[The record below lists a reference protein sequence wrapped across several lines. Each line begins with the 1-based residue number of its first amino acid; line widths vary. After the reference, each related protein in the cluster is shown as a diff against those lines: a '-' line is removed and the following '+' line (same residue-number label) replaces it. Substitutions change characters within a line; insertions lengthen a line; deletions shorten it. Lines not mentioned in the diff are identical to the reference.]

1 MNPPGTAGNPVFRS
15 IADTGDPGTL
25 QDGKDNSRMTLVRL
39 PRTTIALCAVAL
51 AALAV
56 IVLSGWFAVESRAI
70 ALTNAG
76 IAERNLAR
84 ALTQNADRAIE
95 GTNIV
100 LRTSVDLVEQTGLK
114 NFTEDTLHAFLQ
126 ERSDGL
132 LAIKSLIV
140 ADADGHL
147 LADSEAYNVT
157 AVSVADRD
165 FYLAHKDTVLN
176 DYFVG
181 SPAHSRL
188 DGQWTFAISRRI
200 NNADGSFAGIVVA
213 DVDLS
218 YFKLFYDT
226 IDVGTAG
233 RIALM
238 RADGTI
244 LTEKPYEAGTTGSH
258 YVDDPDYQA
267 HVAAVE
273 FNTFRAAGPDEVE
286 RLVTYHRSEDG
297 RFVIAVALPVANVL
311 SDWRRDTERNMEIAG
326 AVGLVILLLGVALW
340 RQYRRSEAATQ
351 EAAAAAA
358 ATLEKNAILTT
369 ILQNLPDGIRVLDR
383 DLKLVAWNNVV
394 FDVFDIDHD
403 TVLKASDP
411 SRAMRR
417 LILQRATA
425 DGADADEIEAL
436 MIREEARIRAGKPIR
451 FERQQTNGT
460 WVEVR
465 AHPMPDGGE
474 VAIVRDVSERK
485 RREMEVEEARRRL
498 EQQAADLI
506 AASGELT
513 IARAEAEA
521 ARVHAE
527 AANQAK
533 SEFLAN
539 MSHEIR
545 TPMNGV
551 LGMASLL
558 LSSGL
563 DLEQQSFAEAIQASG
578 ENLLA
583 IINDILDISKL
594 EAGRVELDAVDFNLE
609 ALVEGVVEIVAPKAA
624 EKRLQLGALVHPTAK
639 GDFRGDPNRLRQV
652 LTNLVG
658 NAVKFTE
665 TGSVTVEVAT
675 VAVDGDAFILRL
687 EVSDTGIGI
696 SEEARAHLFQK
707 FSQADTSITRRFGG
721 TGLGLA
727 ISQQLVE
734 LMGGSIDMMS
744 GPTGS
749 TFWFTVR
756 LDRAQAPVGLRP
768 VPTVPLDGKRVLV
781 VDDLALNRRIYRGQL
796 EGWGLTVMEAEDGF
810 AALAM
815 IERAGASRISFD
827 FVLADQH
834 MPGMLGE
841 ELAERIRTRP
851 DLFHGHIVLASSAG
865 LKPKSDGE
873 RPTADAALVKPV
885 KARALHD
892 CLLDLAAGKVPAEAA
907 ARDQGRLAPA
917 RSAAEGGRR
926 VLLVEDNA
934 INQKVARAL
943 LERAGHRVDVAA
955 QGAEALARLETER
968 YDIVLMDIQ
977 MPVMDG
983 LEATRL
989 IRARD
994 DDKARLPIVAMTAN
1008 AMEGAREEYLAAGMD
1023 DYISKPI
1030 EARLML
1036 DLVDRLTSGDRP
1048 TPVVAPTP
1056 AKPRK
1061 PKAKPSDLPVLDAT
1075 HLDSIRQVMT
1085 PGEFVDLIGAFID
1098 GATDRLAKIERLAGT
1113 SDFPSILREAHDMVS
1128 TAGNFGARRVERTAR
1143 QLEAAAK
1150 AGDPATTE
1158 DAAAELQHEAT
1169 AALSALRERVM
1180 GVPA

>member
-1 MNPPGTAGNPVFRS
+1 M
-15 IADTGDPGTL
+15 I
-25 QDGKDNSRMTLVRL
+25 RMRV

-56 IVLSGWFAVESRAI
+56 IVLSGWFALESRSI
-70 ALTNAG
+70 ALANAG
-76 IAERNLAR
+76 VAERNLAR

-100 LRTSVDLVEQTGLK
+100 LRTSVDLVEQAGLK
-114 NFTEDTLHAFLQ
+114 TFTEDTLHAFLQ

-165 FYLAHKDTVLN
+165 FFKIHKDAVIN

-181 SPAHSRL
+181 QPAHSRL

-200 NNADGSFAGIVVA
+200 GNPDGSFSGVVVA

-238 RADGTI
+238 RTDGTI
-244 LTEKPYEAGTTGSH
+244 LTEKPYEAGTAGSH
-258 YVDDPDYQA
+258 YVDDPEYHA
-267 HVAAVE
+267 HVASVQL
-273 FNTFRAAGPDEVE
+273 NTFRATGLDQIE
-286 RLVTYHRSEDG
+286 RLLTYHRSEDG
-297 RFVIAVALPVANVL
+297 RFVIAVALPMASVL
-311 SDWRRDTERNMEIAG
+311 ADWRRDTERNMEIAG
-326 AVGLVILLLGVALW
+326 TVGLVILLLGVALW
-340 RQYRRSEAATQ
+340 RQYRRSEAATR

-383 DLKLVAWNNVV
+383 ELRLVAWNNVV
-394 FDVFDIDHD
+394 FDVLSIDRD
-403 TVLKASDP
+403 AVLTAPDP
-411 SRAMRR
+411 GRTMRR
-417 LILQRATA
+417 VLAERGDLGQAAVER
-425 DGADADEIEAL
+425 L
-436 MIREEARIRAGKPIR
+436 MAREEHRIRSGKPIR
-451 FERQQTNGT
+451 FERQQSNGR
-460 WVEVR
+460 WIEVR

-474 VAIVRDVSERK
+474 VAIVRDISERK
-485 RREMEVEEARRRL
+485 QREMEVEQARLRL
-498 EQQAADLI
+498 EGQAADLI

-513 IARAEAEA
+513 VARAEAEA
-521 ARVHAE
+521 ARAHAE

-563 DLEQQSFAEAIQASG
+563 DIEQQSFAEAIQASG

-609 ALVEGVVEIVAPKAA
+609 ALVEGVVEIVAPKAT
-624 EKRLQLGALVHPTAK
+624 EKRLQIGALVHSTAK

-652 LTNLVG
+652 LTNLIG

-665 TGSVTVEVAT
+665 AGGVTIEVAT
-675 VAVDGDAFILRL
+675 VAVDDDASIIRL

-696 SEEARAHLFQK
+696 SDEARAHLFQK

-734 LMGGSIDMMS
+734 LMGGTIDMTS
-744 GPTGS
+744 GPNGS

-756 LDRAQAPVGLRP
+756 LDRAQTPVGVRP
-768 VPTVPLDGKRVLV
+768 ASAVSLDGRRVLV

-796 EGWGLTVMEAEDGF
+796 EGWGLIVMEAEDGF

-815 IERAGASRISFD
+815 IERAHAAHISFD
-827 FVLADQH
+827 FLLCDQH

-841 ELAERIRTRP
+841 ELAERVRDRA
-851 DLFHGHIVLASSAG
+851 DLFDGHIILASSAG
-865 LKPKSDGE
+865 LKPKNDSE
-873 RPTADAALVKPV
+873 RRLADTALVKPI

-892 CLLDLAAGKVPAEAA
+892 CLVDLLSGK
-907 ARDQGRLAPA
+907 APA
-917 RSAAEGGRR
+917 QPPVRAVAGSASLQTPSEAGRR
-926 VLLVEDNA
+926 VLLVEDNV

-943 LERAGHRVDVAA
+943 LERAGHRVTVAN
-955 QGAEALARLETER
+955 QGADALALVETQD

-989 IRARD
+989 IRARGD
-994 DDKARLPIVAMTAN
+994 AKARLPIVAMTAN

-1023 DYISKPI
+1023 EYISKPI
-1030 EARLML
+1030 EARRML
-1036 DLVDRLTSGDRP
+1036 DLVDRLGGGERP
-1048 TPVVAPTP
+1048 SEAAP
-1056 AKPRK
+1056 PRK
-1061 PKAKPSDLPVLDAT
+1061 AARKTKAKPTDVPTVDET
-1075 HLDSIRQVMT
+1075 HLDSIRQVL
-1085 PGEFVDLIGAFID
+1085 PPREFVQLISDFLD
-1098 GATDRLAKIERLAGT
+1098 GAVDRLARIERLSGT
-1113 SDFPSILREAHDMVS
+1113 EDFAALFREAHDMVS
-1128 TAGNFGARRVERTAR
+1128 TAGNFGARRVEGAAR
-1143 QLEAAAK
+1143 RLEAAAK
-1150 AGDPATTE
+1150 NQDRAAV
-1158 DAAAELQHEAT
+1158 AAAA
-1169 AALSALRERVM
+1169 AALQRESVEALGAIRERVM

>member
-1 MNPPGTAGNPVFRS
+1 MP
-15 IADTGDPGTL
+15 
-25 QDGKDNSRMTLVRL
+25 LVRL

-56 IVLSGWFAVESRAI
+56 IVLSGWFAVESRTI
-70 ALTNAG
+70 ALANAG

-100 LRTSVDLVEQTGLK
+100 LRTSVDLVEQAGLK
-114 NFTEDTLHAFLQ
+114 TFSEDTLHAFLQ

-140 ADADGHL
+140 TDADGHL

-165 FYLAHKDTVLN
+165 FFRAHRDTVLN

-181 SPAHSRL
+181 APAHSRL

-200 NNADGSFAGIVVA
+200 NNPDGSFAGIVVA

-244 LTEKPYEAGTTGSH
+244 LTEKPYEAGATGSH

-297 RFVIAVALPVANVL
+297 RFVIAVALPVASVL
-311 SDWRRDTERNMEIAG
+311 ADWQRDTARNMEIAG
-326 AVGLVILLLGVALW
+326 TVGLVILLLGIALW
-340 RQYRRSEAATQ
+340 RQYRRSEAATR

-358 ATLEKNAILTT
+358 VTLEKNAILTT

-383 DLKLVAWNNVV
+383 DLKLVAWNDVV
-394 FDVFDIDHD
+394 FDVLALDRD
-403 TVLKASDP
+403 TVLTAADP
-411 SRAMRR
+411 SRTMRR
-417 LILQRATA
+417 LIAQR
-425 DGADADEIEAL
+425 GAVEPIDANRVNERL
-436 MIREEARIRAGKPIR
+436 IREETRIRAGKPIR
-451 FERQQTNGT
+451 FERQQVDGS
-460 WVEVR
+460 WIEVR

-474 VAIVRDVSERK
+474 VAIVRDISERK
-485 RREMEVEEARRRL
+485 QREMEVEEARRRL
-498 EQQAADLI
+498 ERQAMDLI

-521 ARVHAE
+521 ARAHAE

-594 EAGRVELDAVDFNLE
+594 EAGRVELDAIDFNLE
-609 ALVEGVVEIVAPKAA
+609 ALVEGVVEIVAPRAT

-665 TGSVTVEVAT
+665 AGSVTIEVAT
-675 VAVDGDAFILRL
+675 VAVDDDACIIRL

-696 SEEARAHLFQK
+696 SEDARAHLFQK

-734 LMGGSIDMMS
+734 LMGGSIDMTS
-744 GPTGS
+744 GPNGS

-756 LDRAQAPVGLRP
+756 LDRAQAPVEQRTA
-768 VPTVPLDGKRVLV
+768 PTVPLDGKRVLV
-781 VDDLALNRRIYRGQL
+781 VDDLALNRRIFRGQL

-815 IERAGASRISFD
+815 IERAGAARISFD
-827 FVLADQH
+827 FVVADQH

-841 ELAERIRTRP
+841 ELAERIRARP
-851 DLFHGHIVLASSAG
+851 DLFHGHIVLASSIG
-865 LKPKSDGE
+865 LKPRTHGD
-873 RPTADAALVKPV
+873 RLLADVALVKPI
-885 KARALHD
+885 KARALQD
-892 CLLDLAAGKVPAEAA
+892 CLMDLAAGKVPTAGVN
-907 ARDQGRLAPA
+907 RDIDLPAPA
-917 RSAAEGGRR
+917 PPGAETGRR
-926 VLLVEDNA
+926 ILLVEDNA

-943 LERAGHRVDVAA
+943 LERAGYRVDVAI
-955 QGAEALARLETER
+955 QGADALARIEAER

-983 LEATRL
+983 IETTRH
-989 IRARD
+989 IRARA
-994 DDKARLPIVAMTAN
+994 DDKANLPIVAMTAN

-1030 EARLML
+1030 DSRLML
-1036 DLVDRLTSGDRP
+1036 ELIDRLAGNGRP
-1048 TPVVAPTP
+1048 PMIDAPSTT
-1056 AKPRK
+1056 RRR
-1061 PKAKPSDLPVLDAT
+1061 KAKAKSADLPVLDEA
-1075 HLDSIRQVMT
+1075 HLESIRQVLA
-1085 PGEFVDLIGAFID
+1085 PREFLDLIGAFVA
-1098 GATDRLAKIERLAGT
+1098 GAAERVAQIERLVDAG
-1113 SDFPSILREAHDMVS
+1113 DFPAIFREAHDMVS
-1128 TAGNFGARRVERTAR
+1128 TAGNFGARRVERAAR
-1143 QLEAAAK
+1143 HLEAAARNQ
-1150 AGDPATTE
+1150 DR
-1158 DAAAELQHEAT
+1158 AALESIAIELQHEA
-1169 AALSALRERVM
+1169 AVALGALREQVM

>member
-1 MNPPGTAGNPVFRS
+1 
-15 IADTGDPGTL
+15 
-25 QDGKDNSRMTLVRL
+25 MTLMRV

-56 IVLSGWFAVESRAI
+56 IVLSGWFALESRTI
-70 ALTNAG
+70 ALANAG
-76 IAERNLAR
+76 VAERNLAR

-100 LRTSVDLVEQTGLK
+100 LRTSVDLVEQAGLK
-114 NFTEDTLHAFLQ
+114 TFTEDTLHAFLQ

-165 FYLAHKDTVLN
+165 FFKIHQDAVIN

-181 SPAHSRL
+181 APAHSRL

-200 NNADGSFAGIVVA
+200 SNPDGSFAGVVVA

-238 RADGTI
+238 RTDGTI

-258 YVDDPDYQA
+258 YVDDPNYHA
-267 HVAAVE
+267 HVASVDL
-273 FNTFRAAGPDEVE
+273 NTFRAAGLDGVE
-286 RLVTYHRSEDG
+286 RLSTYHRSEDG
-297 RFVIAVALPVANVL
+297 RFVIAVALPMASVL
-311 SDWRRDTERNMEIAG
+311 ADWRRDTQRNMEIAG

-340 RQYRRSEAATQ
+340 RQYNRSEAAKR
-351 EAAAAAA
+351 EAAAAA

-383 DLKLVAWNNVV
+383 ELRLVAWNNVV
-394 FDVFDIDHD
+394 FDVLSIDRD
-403 TVLKASDP
+403 AVLNAPDP
-411 SRAMRR
+411 GRTMRR
-417 LILQRATA
+417 ALAERGDLGQAA
-425 DGADADEIEAL
+425 IEKL
-436 MIREEARIRAGKPIR
+436 LLREENRIRSGKPIR
-451 FERQQTNGT
+451 FERQQANGR
-460 WVEVR
+460 WIEVR

-474 VAIVRDVSERK
+474 VAIVRDISERK
-485 RREMEVEEARRRL
+485 QREMEVEEARQRL
-498 EQQAADLI
+498 ERQAADLI

-521 ARVHAE
+521 ARAHAE

-551 LGMASLL
+551 LGMAGLL

-563 DLEQQSFAEAIQASG
+563 DIEQQSFAEAIQASG
-578 ENLLA
+578 ENLLS

-594 EAGRVELDAVDFNLE
+594 EAGRVELDAIDFNLE
-609 ALVEGVVEIVAPKAA
+609 ALVEGVVEIITPKAA
-624 EKRLQLGALVHPTAK
+624 EKRLQIGALVHPTAK

-665 TGSVTVEVAT
+665 AGSVTIEVAT
-675 VAVDGDAFILRL
+675 IAVDGDAAIIRL

-707 FSQADTSITRRFGG
+707 FSQADSSITRRFGG

-734 LMGGSIDMMS
+734 LMGGQIDMTS
-744 GPTGS
+744 GPNGS

-756 LDRAQAPVGLRP
+756 LDRAQTPVEAKL
-768 VPTVPLDGKRVLV
+768 VPTVPLEGRRVLV

-815 IERAGASRISFD
+815 IERAHAARISFD
-827 FVLADQH
+827 FLICDQH

-841 ELAERIRTRP
+841 ELAERVRDRAE
-851 DLFHGHIVLASSAG
+851 LFGGHIILASSAG
-865 LKPKSDGE
+865 LKPRTTGE
-873 RPTADAALVKPV
+873 RRLADAGLVKPI
-885 KARALHD
+885 KARTLHD
-892 CLLDLAAGKVPAEAA
+892 CLVDLLSGK
-907 ARDQGRLAPA
+907 APA
-917 RSAAEGGRR
+917 DPPVRAPAGPMPDRPAPDGGRR
-926 VLLVEDNA
+926 VLLVEDNV

-943 LERAGHRVDVAA
+943 LERAGHHVTVAG
-955 QGAEALARLETER
+955 QGAEALARIEAEAF
-968 YDIVLMDIQ
+968 DIILMDIQ

-989 IRARD
+989 IRARTD
-994 DDKARLPIVAMTAN
+994 AKARLPIVAMTAN

-1023 DYISKPI
+1023 EYISKPI
-1030 EARLML
+1030 EARRML
-1036 DLVDRLTSGDRP
+1036 DLIAALASDARP
-1048 TPVVAPTP
+1048 AEAPP
-1056 AKPRK
+1056 RAKPRK
-1061 PKAKPSDLPVLDAT
+1061 TKAASSEIPAVDEA
-1075 HLDSIRQVMT
+1075 HLDSIRQVL
-1085 PGEFVDLIGAFID
+1085 PPPEFVQLISDFLD
-1098 GATDRLAKIERLAGT
+1098 GATDRLARIERLAET
-1113 SDFPSILREAHDMVS
+1113 EDFPALFREAHDMVS
-1128 TAGNFGARRVERTAR
+1128 TAGNFGARRVESVAR

-1150 AGDPATTE
+1150 NQDQ
-1158 DAAAELQHEAT
+1158 AAVAET
-1169 AALSALRERVM
+1169 AARLQRECAEALGAIRERVM

>member
-1 MNPPGTAGNPVFRS
+1 M
-15 IADTGDPGTL
+15 
-25 QDGKDNSRMTLVRL
+25 KLVRL
-39 PRTTIALCAVAL
+39 SRTTIALCAVAF
-51 AALAV
+51 AAFAV
-56 IVLSGWFAVESRAI
+56 VALSGWFALESRTI
-70 ALTNAG
+70 ALANAG
-76 IAERNLAR
+76 VAERNLAH

-100 LRTSVDLVEQTGLK
+100 LRTSVDLIEQAGIRS
-114 NFTEDTLHAFLQ
+114 FSEDTLHAFLQ

-132 LAIKSLIV
+132 LAVKSLVV

-157 AVSVADRD
+157 SVSIADQDFFTIHRDAVI
-165 FYLAHKDTVLN
+165 N

-200 NNADGSFAGIVVA
+200 SNPDGSFAGVVVA

-238 RADGTI
+238 RTDGTI
-244 LTEKPYEAGTTGSH
+244 LTEKPYEAGATGAL
-258 YVDDPDYQA
+258 YADDPHYRA
-267 HVAAVE
+267 HVASIDL
-273 FNTFRAAGPDEVE
+273 NTFRAGGPDAVE
-286 RLVTYHRSEDG
+286 RLLTYHRSEDG
-297 RFVIAVALPVANVL
+297 RFVIAVALPMQSVL
-311 SDWRRDTERNMEIAG
+311 ADWRRDTRRNMEIAG
-326 AVGLVILLLGVALW
+326 IVGLVILILGIALW
-340 RQYRRSEAATQ
+340 RQYRLSEAATR
-351 EAAAAAA
+351 EAAGAAA

-383 DLKLVAWNNVV
+383 DLKLVAWN
-394 FDVFDIDHD
+394 DVAFEILTIDREA
-403 TVLKASDP
+403 VLSAADP
-411 SRAMRR
+411 SLAMRR
-417 LILQRATA
+417 AIAERGGLAP
-425 DGADADEIEAL
+425 DAVEKL
-436 MIREEARIRAGKPIR
+436 MMREESRIRSGKSIR
-451 FERQQTNGT
+451 YEQQDISGV
-460 WVEVR
+460 WIELR

-474 VAIVRDVSERK
+474 VVIVRDISERK
-485 RREMEVEEARRRL
+485 QREMEVEEAGQRL
-498 EQQAADLI
+498 ARQAADLI
-506 AASGELT
+506 AATGELT

-521 ARVHAE
+521 ARAHAE

-563 DLEQQSFAEAIQASG
+563 DAEQHSFAEAIQASG
-578 ENLLA
+578 ENLLS

-609 ALVEGVVEIVAPKAA
+609 ALVEGVVEIVAPKAV
-624 EKRLQLGALVHPTAK
+624 EKRLHIGALVHPTAK
-639 GDFRGDPNRLRQV
+639 DDFRGDPTRLRQV
-652 LTNLVG
+652 LLNLVG

-665 TGSVTVEVAT
+665 TGNVTIEVAT
-675 VAVDGDAFILRL
+675 VAVDGDASIIRL

-696 SEEARAHLFQK
+696 AEDARTHLFQK

-727 ISQQLVE
+727 ISHQLVE
-734 LMGGSIDMMS
+734 LMGGTIDMTS
-744 GPTGS
+744 GPNGS

-756 LDRAQAPVGLRP
+756 LDQAASPVGARP
-768 VPTVPLDGKRVLV
+768 AGAVPLESRRVLV

-815 IERAGASRISFD
+815 IERAHAAHISFD
-827 FVLADQH
+827 FLIADQH

-841 ELAERIRTRP
+841 ELAERVRARG
-851 DLFHGHIVLASSAG
+851 DLFHGHIILASSAG
-865 LKPKSDGE
+865 FKPQRQEGA
-873 RPTADAALVKPV
+873 PDAVLVKPV
-885 KARALHD
+885 KARVLHD
-892 CLLDLAAGKVPAEAA
+892 CLQDLLAGKTPVESTAGPT
-907 ARDQGRLAPA
+907 AREIAP
-917 RSAAEGGRR
+917 RSGAGRR
-926 VLLVEDNA
+926 ILLVEDNV

-955 QGAEALARLETER
+955 QGAIALERIEAER

-989 IRARD
+989 IRARTD
-994 DDKARLPIVAMTAN
+994 DRARLPIIAMTAN

-1023 DYISKPI
+1023 EYVSKPI
-1030 EARLML
+1030 DIRLML
-1036 DLVDRLTSGDRP
+1036 DLVDRLGRGERPAAESTAEPPSLRTSAAPP
-1048 TPVVAPTP
+1048 TGVPTVDEP
-1056 AKPRK
+1056 
-1061 PKAKPSDLPVLDAT
+1061 
-1075 HLDSIRQVMT
+1075 HLDSIRQILPQREYVQ
-1085 PGEFVDLIGAFID
+1085 LIGDFLD
-1098 GATDRLAKIERLAGT
+1098 GAAERLARIVEVAAT
-1113 SDFPSILREAHDMVS
+1113 DDFTALFREAHDMVS
-1128 TAGNFGARRVERTAR
+1128 TAGNFGARRLEATAR
-1143 QLEAAAK
+1143 QLEAAARSQ
-1150 AGDPATTE
+1150 DRPAI
-1158 DAAAELQHEAT
+1158 DAAVASLRHEGIE
-1169 AALSALRERVM
+1169 ALGAIREHIL

>member
-1 MNPPGTAGNPVFRS
+1 M
-15 IADTGDPGTL
+15 
-25 QDGKDNSRMTLVRL
+25 MLVRL
-39 PRTTIALCAVAL
+39 PRTTIALSAVAL
-51 AALAV
+51 SALAV
-56 IVLSGWFAVESRAI
+56 IVLSGWFAFESRTI
-70 ALTNAG
+70 ALANAG
-76 IAERNLAR
+76 VAERNLAR

-100 LRTSVDLVEQTGLK
+100 LRTSVDLVEQAGLK
-114 NFTEDTLHAFLQ
+114 TFTEDTLHAFLQ

-132 LAIKSLIV
+132 LAIKSLII

-165 FYLAHKDTVLN
+165 FFKIHKDAVIN

-200 NNADGSFAGIVVA
+200 NNPDGSFAGVVVA

-258 YVDDPDYQA
+258 YVDDPDYHA
-267 HVAAVE
+267 HVASVDL
-273 FNTFRAAGPDEVE
+273 NTFRASGPDEIE
-286 RLVTYHRSEDG
+286 RLLTYHRSEDG
-297 RFVIAVALPVANVL
+297 RFVIAVALPMASVL
-311 SDWRRDTERNMEIAG
+311 ADWRRDTRRNMEIAG
-326 AVGLVILLLGVALW
+326 VVGLLILLLGIALW
-340 RQYRRSEAATQ
+340 RQYRRSEAATR
-351 EAAAAAA
+351 EAADAAA

-394 FDVFDIDHD
+394 FDVLGIDRD
-403 TVLKASDP
+403 KVLSAPDP

-417 LILQRATA
+417 SIAELGDQS
-425 DGADADEIEAL
+425 EAAVEKL
-436 MIREEARIRAGKPIR
+436 MTREESRIRAGKPIR
-451 FERQQTNGT
+451 FERQQVNGR
-460 WVEVR
+460 WLEVR

-474 VAIVRDVSERK
+474 VAIVRDISERK
-485 RREMEVEEARRRL
+485 QREMEVEEARQRL
-498 EQQAADLI
+498 ERQAADLI

-513 IARAEAEA
+513 VARAEAEA
-521 ARVHAE
+521 ARAHAE

-558 LSSGL
+558 LQSEL
-563 DLEQQSFAEAIQASG
+563 DIEQQSFAEAIQASG

-594 EAGRVELDAVDFNLE
+594 EAGRVELDMVDFNLE
-609 ALVEGVVEIVAPKAA
+609 SLVEGVVEIVTPKAV
-624 EKRLQLGALVHPTAK
+624 EKRLQIGALVHPTAK

-652 LTNLVG
+652 LINLVG

-665 TGSVTVEVAT
+665 VGSVTIEAAT
-675 VAVDGDAFILRL
+675 IAVDGDTATIRL

-696 SEEARAHLFQK
+696 SDEARTHLFQK

-727 ISQQLVE
+727 ISQQLIE
-734 LMGGSIDMMS
+734 LMGGSIDMTS
-744 GPTGS
+744 GPNGS

-756 LDRAQAPVGLRP
+756 LDRAQAPVGMRP
-768 VPTVPLDGKRVLV
+768 TSAVPLDGRRALV

-796 EGWGLTVMEAEDGF
+796 EGWGLVVMEAEDGF

-815 IERAGASRISFD
+815 IERAHAAHVSFD
-827 FVLADQH
+827 FLIADQH

-841 ELAERIRTRP
+841 ELAERVRDRA
-851 DLFHGHIVLASSAG
+851 DLFDGHIILASSAG
-865 LKPKSDGE
+865 LKAKNHGE
-873 RPTADAALVKPV
+873 RRLADAALVKPI

-892 CLLDLAAGKVPAEAA
+892 CLQDLLSGKAPAE
-907 ARDQGRLAPA
+907 QPGRPATLPAPTGSG
-917 RSAAEGGRR
+917 SATGRR
-926 VLLVEDNA
+926 VLLVEDNV

-943 LERAGHRVDVAA
+943 LERAGHQVEVAA
-955 QGAEALARLETER
+955 QGADALARIEAAS

-983 LEATRL
+983 LEATRH
-989 IRARD
+989 IRARA
-994 DDKARLPIVAMTAN
+994 DDKARLPIIAMTAN

-1023 DYISKPI
+1023 EYISKPVNAGRML
-1030 EARLML
+1030 ELVERLAG
-1036 DLVDRLTSGDRP
+1036 VDRLPSAESLPPQKPKRK
-1048 TPVVAPTP
+1048 AA
-1056 AKPRK
+1056 AKP
-1061 PKAKPSDLPVLDAT
+1061 DAVPT
-1075 HLDSIRQVMT
+1075 VDDAHLDSIRQVL
-1085 PGEFVDLIGAFID
+1085 PHREFVQLISDFLD
-1098 GATDRLAKIERLAGT
+1098 GAADRLARIERLAG
-1113 SDFPSILREAHDMVS
+1113 SDDFTALFREAHDMVS
-1128 TAGNFGARRVERTAR
+1128 TAGNFGARRVERAAR

-1150 AGDPATTE
+1150 NQDRPAVE
-1158 DAAAELQHEAT
+1158 DAAA
-1169 AALSALRERVM
+1169 ALRREGAEALAAIREQVL